1 MRIRALFVGLLL
13 AVPALAGPPKKGPKL
28 DLAPLVAELGG
39 NDPEQAAKAADAL
52 GAAPD
57 PAAHEALLDALAL
70 GPTAP
75 VAVAAIGALT
85 QHPAPPDVPAL
96 VRFAGHRNPSVRGA
110 ALGALAL
117 YPDPIAQAAIVH
129 ALHDQT
135 GIVRGA
141 AAGAAAKGHVTA
153 AIEPLFALLAKGEE
167 PAARALAQLA
177 DPDLARKIGD
187 QLGHVPEATLALC
200 LGAILKRADFGP
212 DTARV
217 EVVHALANIADS
229 AALAALTDYIDATP
243 KTPPRPSRSEAE
255 HAVETKLGGG
265 K

>member
-1 MRIRALFVGLLL
+1 MRALFVGLLL
-13 AVPALAGPPKKGPKL
+13 AAPALAGPPKKAKL
-28 DLAPLVAELGG
+28 DLAPLAAALAG
-39 NDPEQAAKAADAL
+39 DDAEQAAKAADTL
-52 GAAPD
+52 GDAAD

-70 GPTAP
+70 GPPAP
-75 VAVAAIGALT
+75 VAVAAIGALAG
-85 QHPAPPDVPAL
+85 HPAPPDVSAL
-96 VRFAGHRNPSVRGA
+96 VRYAGHRDPSVRGA
-110 ALGALAL
+110 AIGALAL
-117 YPDPIAQAAIVH
+117 YPDPVAQAAVVH
-129 ALHDQT
+129 GLHDQT

-141 AAGAAAKGHVTA
+141 AANAAAKGHITA
-153 AIEPLFALLAKGEE
+153 AVEPLFALLAKGEE

-217 EVVHALANIADS
+217 EVVHALANLSDP
-229 AALAALTDYIDATP
+229 AALSALTDYIDATP

-255 HAVETKLGGG
+255 HAVEAKIGGG